1 MDVAAELIV
10 LDLKDMSRC
19 LSCRRLI
26 TQRRILGHG
35 CCKCGARKV
44 DTPTFLNEDDLLEI
58 EEDYGWNVKI
68 TGVTEHNVAPG
79 LLQTARCTK
88 TSQGADLY
96 EVNETRLHSSRAAQ
110 YRKRTAEERNRLIK
124 TRWFHGLPIPG
135 RFKDIPSWHD
145 FLKSF
150 RKGYVH
156 GFRGREGNVGS

>member
-1 MDVAAELIV
+1 MDSAAELIV

-44 DTPTFLNEDDLLEI
+44 NSATYLNEDDLLEI

-79 LLQTARCTK
+79 LLQTSRRTTTPK
-88 TSQGADLY
+88 GTDLF
-96 EVNETRLHSSRAAQ
+96 EINEKRLHSSKAAEYRRFKERERKGLIRA
-110 YRKRTAEERNRLIK
+110 
-124 TRWFHGLPIPG
+124 RWFYGLPIPG
-135 RFKDIPSWHD
+135 RFRNVQTWND

-150 RKGYVH
+150 RKRYVH
-156 GFRGREGNVGS
+156 GFGRREGMGSN